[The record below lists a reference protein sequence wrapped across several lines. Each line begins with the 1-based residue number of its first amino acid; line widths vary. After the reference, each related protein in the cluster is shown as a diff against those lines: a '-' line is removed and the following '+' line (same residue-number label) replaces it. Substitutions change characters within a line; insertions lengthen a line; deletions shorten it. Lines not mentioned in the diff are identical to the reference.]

1 MDKNLTHY
9 FAQPL
14 SDRNFHHIYQLS
26 ATQLY
31 GVILRILKQEQLAQD
46 CLQEVFVKIYHN
58 FEHYDPE
65 KSKPLTW
72 MVTIARNYAI
82 DFYRKKQL
90 PIADDFDLNIINDEQ
105 IQLLEKLEQAENKKR
120 IIECLKT
127 LDTHIKDALFMQYF
141 HGKTYAQIAKIFNKS
156 DNTIK
161 SWVKRALPK
170 LKVCMEG
177 LWSIKISHC

>member
-1 MDKNLTHY
+1 MNKNLNYY

-14 SDRNFHHIYQLS
+14 SDKNFHRIYQLS

-31 GVILRILKQEQLAQD
+31 GVIFRILKQEQLVQD

-58 FEHYDPE
+58 FERYDPE
-65 KSKPLTW
+65 KSQPLTW

-90 PIADDFDLNIINDEQ
+90 SIADDFDLSVIDDEQ

-120 IIECLKT
+120 IIDCLKT
-127 LDTHIKDALFMQYF
+127 LDNRVRDAVFMQYF
-141 HGKTYAQIAKIFNKS
+141 HGKTYAQTAKIFDKS
-156 DNTIK
+156 ENTIK
-161 SWVKRALPK
+161 SWVARALPK
-170 LKVCMEG
+170 LKNCLEA
-177 LWSIKISHC
+177 L